1 MEREV
6 SIDVLGLPEK
16 IVRLLGR
23 NGMKTANDLFAHLKK
38 DYLLSLRGMGRKG
51 LDEIE
56 KGIFR
61 LMESDK
67 ELFKYLDNLPRV
79 YMHEPEYI
87 YRRLHSRKSFDLT
100 S

>member
-6 SIDVLGLPEK
+6 SIEVLGLPEK

-23 NGMKTANDLFAHLKK
+23 NGMKTANDLFAHLNK

-56 KGIFR
+56 KGDFR
-61 LMESDK
+61 IMESDK
-67 ELFKYLDNLPRV
+67 ELFTYLYNLPRI
-79 YMHEPEYI
+79 YMHKPEYI
-87 YRRLHSRKSFDLT
+87 YRRLHSRKPAKEV
-100 S
+100 

>member
-1 MEREV
+1 MEKVV

-16 IVRLLGR
+16 LVRLLGR
-23 NGMKTANDLFAHLKK
+23 NGMKTANDLFAHLNK

-67 ELFKYLDNLPRV
+67 KLFIYLYNLPRD
-79 YMHEPEYI
+79 YMHEPGYI
-87 YRRLHSRKSFDLT
+87 YRRLHSQKVTDPT